1 MTFGIPSVA
10 IPVDNGGEIN
20 LENHEKWLIARE
32 HLEEMSSNTS
42 GIDKFPR
49 TFIPGPL
56 DVLLGRDKIA
66 QEHLGNYRYLQIIED
81 HQERYDN
88 APTKHQK
95 SLLVVEILNM
105 IQKSGGRFLKLEDC
119 GWVEAE
125 DSLSRSKIANAFRS
139 RRRAVKRI
147 NKGRRIIKRQISSSE
162 YSGCEDS
169 NVAESGEDTNHF
181 DCESSATMVHSSDDF
196 MIDLPISVFSNVVE
210 DVTEKR
216 PRLFHHQQS

>member
-95 SLLVVEILNM
+95 SLLAGEILNM
-105 IQKSGGRFLKLEDC
+105 IKESGGRFLKMDYA

-139 RRRAVKRI
+139 RRRAVKRA
-147 NKGRRIIKRQISSSE
+147 NRDRLTEKRQISWSE
-162 YSGCEDS
+162 NCSRVDS
-169 NVAESGEDTNHF
+169 NFTESGKQIHLPAYTSTSKTN
-181 DCESSATMVHSSDDF
+181 CTVQKPA
-196 MIDLPISVFSNVVE
+196 PVFS
-210 DVTEKR
+210 DLDIDTAEKR
-216 PRLFHHQQS
+216 QRLHD